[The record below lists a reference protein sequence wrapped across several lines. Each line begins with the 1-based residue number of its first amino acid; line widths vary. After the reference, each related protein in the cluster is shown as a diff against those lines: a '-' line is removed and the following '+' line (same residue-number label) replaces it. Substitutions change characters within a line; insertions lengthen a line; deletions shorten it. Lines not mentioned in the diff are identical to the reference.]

1 MCFPV
6 LFSILTIFT
15 IICFGEDISF
25 TIQEQLPSQTL
36 IGNIATE
43 AKLAANLTADEFQS
57 ITYGY
62 IGDNLHQNMFS
73 INPSSGALET
83 SVLIDRETITDCNDI
98 ADCRL
103 QLNFVASS
111 TKTNF
116 VKLIT
121 VSIQILDINDHA
133 PSFPEGIFKLNI
145 SESMP
150 VNSRFTIP
158 AAIDKDTGNN
168 SIIGYDIYPD
178 SGPFALN
185 FTKKLDGSFLVQL
198 VLKSQLNR
206 EIKEFYSLQ
215 IVARDGGIQPNTGR
229 LNVDIVILDT
239 NDNVPVFSQLM
250 YNLTVREDVP
260 PNTVILKVT
269 ADDPDKDKNGQVSYH
284 FSQVQTDLEK
294 INKYFSI
301 DSSSGEITLLDKLVY
316 EPNEHYSI
324 IVEASDHGDSPQI
337 SQVKVIVNV
346 EDVGNNRPVVKINLP
361 SAGTGGVVMLSEAT
375 NIDNFV
381 AHVNVEDSDIGN
393 NGNVTCFTPN
403 SYFDVQKLP
412 VTDNGF
418 KVVIK
423 QKLDR
428 EVLDAHLVRIIC
440 HDYGTP
446 RLSAEASFNVTVSDD
461 NDNDPKFLKILY
473 EAYVDENTTL
483 GYPIIHVDATDEDI
497 GVNAQI
503 QYFLHSDAGSKFAIN
518 SNNGVISASSVYDRE
533 TKASYL
539 FHVLAVDN
547 GDPTRTGTASVSVTI
562 RDINDNHPLFNR
574 TRFTYEVDEGQPSQ
588 TVVGFIRAFDKD
600 EGSNGE
606 ITYTIDKEDEFEVPF
621 IVLSEGTIR
630 TRENL
635 DREKN
640 SQFSFKVHAT
650 DHGFPSLN
658 SSAHVTVFVTDINDN
673 EPSISFPKK
682 GNNTVTTKI
691 TSLPVTTIIADDKDI
706 GINKKLTFYIFS
718 GNEANMFYL
727 NPESGELF
735 LNRQYHFTKDISE
748 SIRVCVQDSGNPV
761 HSDCADLNVLVII
774 SNSTYGSA
782 IDDSNKYI
790 TISIIVVIVTL
801 LISAAIILTIYF
813 LRKIDRNRQE
823 QKFNARNGPLGVPM
837 QNGYS
842 SAENCTSSSSLD
854 SSEKKQKEVSF
865 SPGTS
870 FDNSLQRSVSSN
882 DKQESYLYDKPSVHH
897 SHPYQDT
904 NMQALQLKQILLKNN
919 TETESRLHR
928 PHPSDN
934 HSDSSGETTTSDSG
948 RGGSED
954 EVPGSTLDDS
964 RSFEFQYPSSYSHN
978 QYSVPKDKLN
988 LYRSTN
994 CDNRHTQQRPVS
1006 YNLKNVSANTISSNL
1021 SSSQPYL
1028 DNNQKDMQYHSWDFL
1043 RQSAYSEY
1051 HRKDRDYF
1059 NLRPESLSTVRSR
1072 DDDDDAATTTS
1083 GSYTINPEE
1092 LEDDFYHVQK
1102 DLVV

>member
-15 IICFGEDISF
+15 VICFGEDISF
-25 TIQEQLPSQTL
+25 TIREQILGQTL

-57 ITYGY
+57 ITYAY
-62 IGDNLHQNMFS
+62 IGDNPHKTMFS

-103 QLNFVASS
+103 QLKFVARS

-116 VKLIT
+116 FKLIT
-121 VSIQILDINDHA
+121 VSIQIVDINDHA
-133 PSFPEGIFKLNI
+133 PSFPQDIFKLNI
-145 SESMP
+145 SESVP
-150 VNSRFTIP
+150 VSSRFTIP

-168 SIIGYDIYPD
+168 SIIGYDIYPE
-178 SGPFALN
+178 SGPFGLN

-198 VLKSQLNR
+198 VLKSPLNR
-206 EIKEFYSLQ
+206 ETNEFYSLQ
-215 IVARDGGIQPNTGR
+215 IVARDGGIQPNTGT
-229 LNVDIVILDT
+229 LNIDIVVLDT
-239 NDNVPVFSQLM
+239 NDNAPVFSQLM
-250 YNLTVREDVP
+250 YNITVREDAP

-284 FSQVQTDLEK
+284 FSQVQIDLEK

-324 IVEASDHGDSPQI
+324 IVEASDHGDSPLI
-337 SQVKVIVNV
+337 SQVKVTVQV

-361 SAGTGGVVMLSEAT
+361 SAGTGGVVILSEAT
-375 NIDNFV
+375 NVDNFV
-381 AHVNVEDSDIGN
+381 AHVNAEDSDIGN

-403 SYFDVQKLP
+403 SYFDVKKLP
-412 VTDNGF
+412 VTDKGF

-428 EVLDAHLVRIIC
+428 EVLDAHRVIIIC

-461 NDNDPKFLKILY
+461 NDNDPKFLKDLY
-473 EAYVDENTTL
+473 EAYVDENNIL
-483 GYPIIHVDATDEDI
+483 GNPIVQVYATDEDI

-503 QYFLHSDAGSKFAIN
+503 RYHFQSNAGSKFAIN
-518 SNNGVISASSVYDRE
+518 SNTGVISASSVYDRE

-539 FHVLAVDN
+539 FHVLAIDN

-562 RDINDNHPLFNR
+562 RDINDNYPLFNR
-574 TRFTYEVDEGQPSQ
+574 TRLTYEVDEGQPSQ
-588 TVVGFIRAFDKD
+588 TVVGFIQAFDKD
-600 EGSNGE
+600 DGSNGE
-606 ITYTIDKEDEFEVPF
+606 ITYTIDKKDEFEVPF

-635 DREKN
+635 DREET
-640 SQFSFKVHAT
+640 SQFSFTVHAT

-682 GNNTVTTKI
+682 GNNTVKTKI

-706 GINKKLTFYIFS
+706 GLNKKLTFYIFS
-718 GNEANMFYL
+718 GNEASMFYL

-782 IDDSNKYI
+782 SGDSNKYI

-813 LRKIDRNRQE
+813 LRKIDRNREE

-842 SAENCTSSSSLD
+842 SAENCTSSSSLPD
-854 SSEKKQKEVSF
+854 SLDSGEKKRKEVSF
-865 SPGTS
+865 SPEAS

-882 DKQESYLYDKPSVHH
+882 NQQVCTSGIYFWSWCLTPLSTIFQLYGCSQFYWWRKPEYLYIM
-897 SHPYQDT
+897 Y
-904 NMQALQLKQILLKNN
+904 
-919 TETESRLHR
+919 
-928 PHPSDN
+928 
-934 HSDSSGETTTSDSG
+934 TS
-948 RGGSED
+948 
-954 EVPGSTLDDS
+954 T
-964 RSFEFQYPSSYSHN
+964 FSY
-978 QYSVPKDKLN
+978 YKK
-988 LYRSTN
+988 
-994 CDNRHTQQRPVS
+994 
-1006 YNLKNVSANTISSNL
+1006 K
-1021 SSSQPYL
+1021 
-1028 DNNQKDMQYHSWDFL
+1028 
-1043 RQSAYSEY
+1043 
-1051 HRKDRDYF
+1051 
-1059 NLRPESLSTVRSR
+1059 
-1072 DDDDDAATTTS
+1072 
-1083 GSYTINPEE
+1083 
-1092 LEDDFYHVQK
+1092 
-1102 DLVV
+1102 